1 MAEGFGEFRQKIT
14 FRTPASRRRYST
26 LLVPL
31 IFISVFWLN
40 GCAGNGKGLDENGN
54 PIGNDGGLPVAFDPT
69 YTNIQQNVFS
79 AICIECHVGAT
90 APQGLMLDSDHA
102 YDNLVNVHSNEEP
115 NLFRIAPGDPDNSYI
130 IHKLEGGPNIVGGQM
145 PLNRPPLSQETIN
158 AIRVWIAQGAPRN

>member
-1 MAEGFGEFRQKIT
+1 LRQKI
-14 FRTPASRRRYST
+14 FST
-26 LLVPL
+26 LLLSL
-31 IFISVFWLN
+31 IVHCAIWLA
-40 GCAGNGKGLDENGN
+40 GCAGNGQDLDENGN
-54 PIGNDGGLPVAFDPT
+54 PVGNDGGLPVAFDPT
-69 YTNIQQNVFS
+69 YTNIQQNVFG

-102 YDNLVNVHSNEEP
+102 YDSLVNVHSNEEP
-115 NLFRIAPGDPDNSYI
+115 NLFRVAPGDPDDSYI